1 MRHTGMSWNFWKNN
15 RIIAAG
21 IPVLTAGILLSL
33 FSGNGAVTSKELI
46 GVLTGQGETGAAGI
60 ILYQIRLPRTAACLL
75 CGSSLSVSG
84 LLLQEALSNPL
95 ASPGIMGINSGAG
108 FFVLLSGILLPH
120 VYAFRNA
127 AAFAGALLS
136 ALLVFLISKKAGM
149 SKSVIVLS
157 GVAVS
162 SMMTAASNTVITL
175 RPESVSDKAGF
186 SMGSLAGID
195 PGRLPIPAV
204 LILIGLT
211 GAFCLGPGIELFA
224 IGDEAAQGLGLAVDR
239 HRKLT
244 VACAALLAAA
254 AVCLCGLLGFV
265 GLIIPNILRLSEG
278 FSVRK
283 KILGCILW
291 GSILVL
297 FCDTLMRTLFY
308 PYELPA
314 GLLLSLIGT
323 PFFIFILMRRGIR
336 GKRHD

>member
-1 MRHTGMSWNFWKNN
+1 MSWNFWKSNK
-15 RIIAAG
+15 IIAVG
-21 IPVLTAGILLSL
+21 IPVISVGILLSL
-33 FSGNGAVTSKELI
+33 LSGNGAVTSTELWQA
-46 GVLTGQGETGAAGI
+46 LTGRGGSGAVRI
-60 ILYQIRLPRTAACLL
+60 ILYQIRMPRTAACLL
-75 CGSSLSVSG
+75 CGSSLSVGG

-108 FFVLLSGILLPH
+108 FFVLLSGIFLPR

-149 SKSVIVLS
+149 SRSVIVLS

-175 RPESVSDKAGF
+175 RPESVSDKVGF

-195 PGRLPIPAV
+195 AGRLPLPAL
-204 LILIGLT
+204 LIFMGLT
-211 GAFCLGPGIELFA
+211 AAFCLGPGIELFA
-224 IGDEAAQGLGLAVDR
+224 MGDEAAQGLGLSVDR

-244 VACAALLAAA
+244 VACAALLAAS

-265 GLIIPNILRLSEG
+265 GLIIPNMLRLSED
-278 FSVRK
+278 FTIRK
-283 KILGCILW
+283 KILACILW

-323 PFFIFILMRRGIR
+323 PFFIFVLMRRGIR
-336 GKRHD
+336 GRRHD

>member
-1 MRHTGMSWNFWKNN
+1 MSWNSWKNN
-15 RIIAAG
+15 KIMAIG
-21 IPVLTAGILLSL
+21 IPLLAACILISL
-33 FSGNGAVTSKELI
+33 LAGNGAVTGAELFET
-46 GVLTGQGETGAAGI
+46 LTGAGGSRATQI
-60 ILYQIRLPRTAACLL
+60 ILYQIRMPRTAACLL
-75 CGSSLSVSG
+75 CGSGLSVAG

-108 FFVLLSGILLPH
+108 LFVLLSGICFPH
-120 VYAFRNA
+120 VYTARNA

-136 ALLVFLISKKAGM
+136 ALLVFLIARKAGM

-162 SMMTAASNTVITL
+162 SMMTAASNTIITL
-175 RPESVSDKAGF
+175 RPESVSDKIGF
-186 SMGSLAGID
+186 SMGSLAGVD
-195 PGRLPIPAV
+195 LQQLPVPAF
-204 LILIGLT
+204 LIFIGLAA
-211 GAFCLGPGIELFA
+211 AFCLGPGIELFA

-244 VACAALLAAA
+244 VACAALLASA

-265 GLIIPNILRLSEG
+265 GLIVPNILRLSDRLT
-278 FSVRK
+278 VRR
-283 KILGCILW
+283 KILGCIVW

-297 FCDTLMRTLFY
+297 TCDTLMRTLFY

-323 PFFIFILMRRGIR
+323 PFFILLLMRRGIR

>member
-1 MRHTGMSWNFWKNN
+1 MSWNFWKNN
-15 RIIAAG
+15 KIIAVG
-21 IPVLTAGILLSL
+21 IPLLASGILISL
-33 FSGNGAVTSKELI
+33 LSGNGAVTSGELVQAMTP
-46 GVLTGQGETGAAGI
+46 GGGTGAARI
-60 ILYQIRLPRTAACLL
+60 ILFQIRLPRTAACIL
-75 CGSSLSVSG
+75 CGSSLSVGG

-120 VYAFRNA
+120 AYAFRNA

-136 ALLVFLISKKAGM
+136 VLLVFLISKKAGM
-149 SKSVIVLS
+149 SRSVIVLS

-175 RPESVSDKAGF
+175 RPESVSDKVGF

-195 PGRLPIPAV
+195 VGRLPLPAF
-204 LILIGLT
+204 LILAGLI

-224 IGDEAAQGLGLAVDR
+224 LGDEAAQGLGLAVDR

-244 VACAALLAAA
+244 VACAALLSAA

-265 GLIIPNILRLSEG
+265 GLIIPNMLRMSENIAI
-278 FSVRK
+278 RK
-283 KILGCILW
+283 KILACILW
-291 GSILVL
+291 GSTLVL

-323 PFFIFILMRRGIR
+323 PFFIFVLMRRGIR

>member
-1 MRHTGMSWNFWKNN
+1 MSGNFWKNN
-15 RIIAAG
+15 KVIIAG
-21 IPVLTAGILLSL
+21 IPVLVLSL
-33 FSGNGAVTSKELI
+33 SASVFASSGAVTGGQLWQA
-46 GVLTGQGETGAAGI
+46 LTGTGASSSTKL
-60 ILYQIRLPRTAACLL
+60 ILYQIRMPRTAACLL
-75 CGSSLSVSG
+75 CGSGLSVAG

-108 FFVLLSGILLPH
+108 VFVLLSGICFPH
-120 VYAFRNA
+120 VYSARNA

-136 ALLVFLISKKAGM
+136 ALLVFLIARKAGM

-162 SMMTAASNTVITL
+162 SMMTAASNTIITL
-175 RPESVSDKAGF
+175 RPESVSDKVGF
-186 SMGSLAGID
+186 SMGSLAGVD
-195 PGRLPIPAV
+195 LQQLPVPAF
-204 LILIGLT
+204 LIFAGLAA
-211 GAFCLGPGIELFA
+211 AFCLGPGIELFA

-244 VACAALLAAA
+244 VACAALLASA

-265 GLIIPNILRLSEG
+265 GLIVPNILRLSDRLT
-278 FSVRK
+278 VRR
-283 KILGCILW
+283 KILGCIVW

-297 FCDTLMRTLFY
+297 ACDTLMRTLFY

-323 PFFIFILMRRGIR
+323 PFFILVLMRRGIR